1 MDAPKVESYRF
12 GFIRIDG
19 RTHTRDVIILPD
31 RVVAGWWRQQGHT
44 LRPDDLREVLEAEP
58 EVLVVGTGSIGR
70 MEVPEATRRRVE
82 AAGIELVVERTAAAC
97 ETYNRLRETRRV
109 AAALHLTC

>member
-1 MDAPKVESYRF
+1 MSAPKIESYRF

-19 RTHTRDVIILPD
+19 KTHTKDLIILPD

-44 LRPDDLREVLEAEP
+44 LRPDDLQDVFEGAP
-58 EVLVVGTGSIGR
+58 EVLVVGSGSFGH
-70 MEVPEATRRRVE
+70 MQVPDHTRRQLKT
-82 AAGIELVVERTAAAC
+82 AGIELIVERTGPAC
-97 ETYNRLRETRRV
+97 QTYNALRQTRRV